1 MELFEQAIV
10 RTPCESFADG
20 ITPGFLGRAD
30 AALAREQHKAYIL
43 ALEQC
48 GLRVTVLEEDN
59 EHPDSC
65 FIEDPAIVTDRVA
78 VISNFQAPARKG
90 EEKKVISW
98 IEKLYGTKIE
108 KIQSP
113 GTVEGGDICQVG
125 THFFIGLSRR
135 TNNEGA
141 RQLSEILKKYGFT
154 SSTISI
160 RDFKSVLHLKTGMS
174 YLGDHTF
181 ISIPQIANDPELKAF
196 NRIVTTEKEGYASNC
211 IRINDYVII
220 PQGFNHTIDQVE
232 KAGFKTIPVP
242 MSEFEKQDGGLSC
255 LSLRIPKINL

>member
-1 MELFEQAIV
+1 MDSIYC
-10 RTPCESFADG
+10 R
-20 ITPGFLGRAD
+20 D
-30 AALAREQHKAYIL
+30 AALITDHGLILCNMGKAQR
-43 ALEQC
+43 ALEPQ
-48 GLRVTVLEEDN
+48 
-59 EHPDSC
+59 
-65 FIEDPAIVTDRVA
+65 AIRSLCSTHDLP
-78 VISNFQAPARKG
+78 ILG
-90 EEKKVISW
+90 EIK
-98 IEKLYGTKIE
+98 
-108 KIQSP
+108 SP

-135 TNNEGA
+135 TNDEGA

-160 RDFKSVLHLKTGMS
+160 RDYKSVLHLKTGMS

-196 NRIVTTEKEGYASNC
+196 NRIVTTEEEGYASNC

-220 PQGFNHTIDQVE
+220 PQGFDRTIEQVE

-255 LSLRIPKINL
+255 LSLRIPKLNL